1 MSERESFAEFCLA
14 IFFIVAAIFICVGIT
29 P

>member
-14 IFFIVAAIFICVGIT
+14 VFFIAATIFICVGIT
-29 P
+29 Q